1 MNDWYDETYGIAT
14 AIFYENIYFIIEG
27 WKKLQLTSLFL
38 YVPLQCEC
46 NLQFIVLLIFIDDFC
61 RRVMILLDLHV
72 VQRGSE
78 VGQRIGNPQQY
89 KAAATQGTN
98 AEHSQFMIYIIWIGS
113 VWEGD

>member
-1 MNDWYDETYGIAT
+1 MWNSYCNILWEYL
-14 AIFYENIYFIIEG
+14 FYNRGLKEIPADF
-27 WKKLQLTSLFL
+27 TLFVC
-38 YVPLQCEC
+38 VPLQCEC

-89 KAAATQGTN
+89 KAAATQGTT
-98 AEHSQFMIYIIWIGS
+98 AEHSQFMIYIIWIVA
-113 VWEGD
+113 VWEGY

>member
-1 MNDWYDETYGIAT
+1 
-14 AIFYENIYFIIEG
+14 
-27 WKKLQLTSLFL
+27 
-38 YVPLQCEC
+38 
-46 NLQFIVLLIFIDDFC
+46 
-61 RRVMILLDLHV
+61 MILLDLHV

>member
-1 MNDWYDETYGIAT
+1 MIDMMRHVYGIAT
-14 AIFYENIYFIIEG
+14 AIFYENIYFIIED
-27 WKKLQLTSLFL
+27 WKKFQLTSLFL

-72 VQRGSE
+72 LQRGSE

-89 KAAATQGTN
+89 KAAATQGTT